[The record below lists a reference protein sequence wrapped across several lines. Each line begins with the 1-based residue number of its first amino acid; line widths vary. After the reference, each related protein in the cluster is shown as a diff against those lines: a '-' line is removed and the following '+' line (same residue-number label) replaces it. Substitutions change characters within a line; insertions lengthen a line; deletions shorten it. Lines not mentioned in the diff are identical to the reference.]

1 MVEDFSTL
9 SGIRMQL
16 IFSTESPGV
25 LRCHCI
31 KYTNVFSFIKL
42 FWVAYATWFS
52 STSDCL

>member
-42 FWVAYATWFS
+42 F
-52 STSDCL
+52 